1 MKAIGITATDTE
13 FGKTVVSSCLA
24 AGFRQMGIDTGV
36 FKPAASGCVRTT
48 EGKLISEDAEL
59 LMKGAGMG
67 MEEHNN
73 VVPYVLEAVLAP
85 AEASKLAGITLDK
98 NVMEQAA
105 RKMMNAHELTVLEGV
120 GGISAPLTD
129 NYLVKDFF
137 KALNLPVIIVVKPL
151 LGNVNHAVLSAYY
164 AQHEG
169 LNVLGFIVNGWDE
182 AHAGVLERS
191 NLYYYEKLT
200 GLPVLGKLPVL
211 DRTLLTGA
219 DMVKAGKIAAANIDL
234 QRIYNLLGDGKDE

>member
-36 FKPAASGCVRTT
+36 FKPAASGCVRTA

-73 VVPYVLEAVLAP
+73 VVPYVLEAALAP

-219 DMVKAGKIAAANIDL
+219 DMAEAGKIAAANIDL

>member
-13 FGKTVVSSCLA
+13 FGKTVVSACLA
-24 AGFRQMGIDTGV
+24 AGFKQLGLDVGV
-36 FKPAASGCVRTT
+36 LKPAASGCVRTA
-48 EGKLISEDAEL
+48 EGKLVSEDAEL
-59 LMKGAGMG
+59 LIKGAGLTMAQ
-67 MEEHNN
+67 HDD
-73 VVPYVLEAVLAP
+73 VVPYVLEAALAP
-85 AEASKLAGITLDK
+85 AEASKAAGVTL
-98 NVMEQAA
+98 NTAVMEQAA
-105 RKMMNAHELTVLEGV
+105 RKMIGAHDLTVLEGV

-129 NYLVKDFF
+129 DYLVKDFF
-137 KALNLPVIIVVKPL
+137 KALHLPVIIVVKPL

-182 AHAGVLERS
+182 AHAGILERS

-211 DRTLLTGA
+211 DKELLSGA
-219 DMVKAGKIAAANIDL
+219 DMLEAGKIAAENIDL
-234 QRIYNLLGDGKDE
+234 QRIYKLLGDGENE

>member
-13 FGKTVVSSCLA
+13 FGKTVVSACLA
-24 AGFRQMGIDTGV
+24 AGFKQLGLDVGV
-36 FKPAASGCVRTT
+36 FKPAASGCVRRTD
-48 EGKLISEDAEL
+48 GKLVSEDAEL
-59 LMKGAGMG
+59 LMKGAAMPF
-67 MEEHNN
+67 EQHDK
-73 VVPYVLEAVLAP
+73 VVPYVLEAALAP
-85 AEASKLAGITLDK
+85 AEASKLAGISLDS

-105 RKMMNAHELTVLEGV
+105 RKMIEGHEVTIVEGV

-129 NYLVKDFF
+129 DYLVKDFF
-137 KALNLPVIIVVKPL
+137 KALHLPVIIVVKPL

-200 GLPVLGKLPVL
+200 GLPVLSKLPVL
-211 DRTLLTGA
+211 DKALLSGA
-219 DMVKAGKIAAANIDL
+219 DMAEAGKIAAANIDL
-234 QRIYNLLGDGKDE
+234 ERIYKALGDSKDE

>member
-36 FKPAASGCVRTT
+36 FKPAASGCVRTA

-73 VVPYVLEAVLAP
+73 VVPYVLEAALAP

-211 DRTLLTGA
+211 DRRLLTGA
-219 DMVKAGKIAAANIDL
+219 DMAEAGKIAAANIDL

>member
-13 FGKTVVSSCLA
+13 FGKTVVSACLA
-24 AGFRQMGIDTGV
+24 AGFKQMGLDTGV
-36 FKPAASGCVRTT
+36 FKPAASGCVRRAD
-48 EGKLISEDAEL
+48 GKLVSEDAEL
-59 LMKGAGMG
+59 LMKGAGMPF
-67 MEEHNN
+67 EQHDK
-73 VVPYVLEAVLAP
+73 VVPYVLEEALAP
-85 AEASKLAGITLDK
+85 AEASKLAGIRLDSK
-98 NVMEQAA
+98 IMEQAA
-105 RKMMNAHELTVLEGV
+105 YKMINEHEVTVVEGV

-129 NYLVKDFF
+129 DYLVKDFF

-182 AHAGVLERS
+182 TNAGVLERT

-211 DRTLLTGA
+211 NKALLSGA
-219 DMVKAGKIAAANIDL
+219 DMAEAGKIAAANIDL
-234 QRIYNLLGDGKDE
+234 VRIYKALEDGGHE

>member
-24 AGFRQMGIDTGV
+24 AGFKQLGLDTGV
-36 FKPAASGCVRTT
+36 FKPAASGCVRTA
-48 EGKLISEDAEL
+48 EGKLVSEDAEM
-59 LMKGAGMG
+59 LMKGAGLPQA
-67 MEEHNN
+67 EHDK
-73 VVPYVLEAVLAP
+73 VVPYVLEAALAP
-85 AEASKLAGITLDK
+85 AEASKLAGINLDSS
-98 NVMEQAA
+98 VMEQAA
-105 RKMMNAHELTVLEGV
+105 RRMIGAHEVTVVEGV

-129 NYLVKDFF
+129 DYLVKDFF
-137 KALNLPVIIVVKPL
+137 KALGLPVIIVVKPL

-169 LNVLGFIVNGWDE
+169 LDVLGFIVNGWDE

-211 DRTLLTGA
+211 DKALFSGSS
-219 DMVKAGKIAAANIDL
+219 MEEAGKIAVENIDL
-234 QRIYNLLGDGKDE
+234 KRIYNMLGDGKRE

>member
-24 AGFRQMGIDTGV
+24 AGFRYLGLDMGV
-36 FKPAASGCVRTT
+36 FKPAASGCVRTDD
-48 EGKLISEDAEL
+48 GKLVSEDAEL
-59 LMKGAGMG
+59 LLKGAGMT
-67 MEEHNN
+67 MAQHDD
-73 VVPYVLEAVLAP
+73 VVPYVLEAALAP
-85 AEASKLAGITLDK
+85 AEASKLAGVKLEPA
-98 NVMEQAA
+98 VMKQAA
-105 RKMMNAHELTVLEGV
+105 QKMIDAHQLTVVEGV

-129 NYLVKDFF
+129 DYLVKDFF
-137 KALNLPVIIVVKPL
+137 KDMHLPVIIVVKPL
-151 LGNVNHAVLSAYY
+151 LGNVNHALLSAYY

-169 LNVLGFIVNGWDE
+169 LKVLGFIVNGWDE

-211 DRTLLTGA
+211 DKALLTGA
-219 DMVKAGKIAAANIDL
+219 DMAEAGKIAAANIDL
-234 QRIYNLLGDGKDE
+234 QHIYKLLGDGKNE

>member
-1 MKAIGITATDTE
+1 MRAIGITATDTE
-13 FGKTVVSSCLA
+13 FGKTVVSACLA
-24 AGFRQMGIDTGV
+24 AGFKRHGLDVGV
-36 FKPAASGCVRTT
+36 FKPAASGCVRTA

-67 MEEHNN
+67 MEQHGS
-73 VVPYVLEAVLAP
+73 VVPYVLEAALAP
-85 AEASKLAGITLDK
+85 AEASKLAGISLDK

-105 RKMMNAHELTVLEGV
+105 HKMINAHELTVLEGV

-129 NYLVKDFF
+129 DYLVKDFF

-211 DRTLLTGA
+211 DKFLLNGKDLTE
-219 DMVKAGKIAAANIDL
+219 AGKIAAANIDL
-234 QRIYNLLGDGKDE
+234 ARIYNLLGDGENE

>member
-24 AGFRQMGIDTGV
+24 AGFKQLGLDTGV
-36 FKPAASGCVRTT
+36 FKPAASGCVRTA
-48 EGKLISEDAEL
+48 EGKLVSEDAEM
-59 LMKGAGMG
+59 LMKGAGLPQA
-67 MEEHNN
+67 EHDK
-73 VVPYVLEAVLAP
+73 VVPYVLEAALAP
-85 AEASKLAGITLDK
+85 AEASKLAGISLDSS
-98 NVMEQAA
+98 VMEQAA
-105 RKMMNAHELTVLEGV
+105 RSMIDAHEVTVVEGV

-129 NYLVKDFF
+129 DYLVKDFF
-137 KALNLPVIIVVKPL
+137 KALGLPVIIVVKTL

-169 LNVLGFIVNGWDE
+169 LDVLGFIVNGWDE
-182 AHAGVLERS
+182 THAGVLERS

-211 DRTLLTGA
+211 DKAFFSGSS
-219 DMVKAGKIAAANIDL
+219 MEEAGKIAVENIDL
-234 QRIYNLLGDGKDE
+234 KRIYNMLGDGKRE

>member
-24 AGFRQMGIDTGV
+24 AGFKQMGLDTGV
-36 FKPAASGCVRTT
+36 FKPAASGCVRTA
-48 EGKLISEDAEL
+48 EGKLVSEDAEM
-59 LMKGAGMG
+59 LMKGAGLPHA
-67 MEEHNN
+67 EHDK
-73 VVPYVLEAVLAP
+73 VVPYVLEAALAP
-85 AEASKLAGITLDK
+85 AEASKLAGISLDSS
-98 NVMEQAA
+98 VMEQAA
-105 RKMMNAHELTVLEGV
+105 RRMIAAHEVTVVEGV

-129 NYLVKDFF
+129 DYLVKDFF
-137 KALNLPVIIVVKPL
+137 KALGLPVIIVVKPL

-169 LNVLGFIVNGWDE
+169 LDVLGFIVNGWDE
-182 AHAGVLERS
+182 AHASVLERS

-211 DRTLLTGA
+211 DKALFSGSS
-219 DMVKAGKIAAANIDL
+219 MEEAGKIAVENIDL
-234 QRIYNLLGDGKDE
+234 KRIYNMLGDGKRE

>member
-24 AGFRQMGIDTGV
+24 AGFGQMGIDTGV
-36 FKPAASGCVRTT
+36 FKPAASGCVRTA

-73 VVPYVLEAVLAP
+73 VVPYVLEAALAP

-219 DMVKAGKIAAANIDL
+219 DMAEAGKIAAANIDL

>member
-36 FKPAASGCVRTT
+36 FKPAASGCVRTA

-73 VVPYVLEAVLAP
+73 VVPYVLEAALAP

-98 NVMEQAA
+98 NVMEEAA

-219 DMVKAGKIAAANIDL
+219 DMAEAGKIAAANIDL

>member
-36 FKPAASGCVRTT
+36 FKPAASGCVRTA

-73 VVPYVLEAVLAP
+73 VVPYVLEAALAP

-137 KALNLPVIIVVKPL
+137 KVLNLPVIIVVKPL

-219 DMVKAGKIAAANIDL
+219 DMAEAGKIAAANIDL

>member
-24 AGFRQMGIDTGV
+24 AGFKQLGLDTGV
-36 FKPAASGCVRTT
+36 FKPAASGCVRTA
-48 EGKLISEDAEL
+48 EGKLVSEDAEM
-59 LMKGAGMG
+59 LMKGAGLPQA
-67 MEEHNN
+67 EHDK
-73 VVPYVLEAVLAP
+73 VVPYVLEAALAP
-85 AEASKLAGITLDK
+85 AEASKLAGIRLDS

-105 RKMMNAHELTVLEGV
+105 RRMIAAHEVTVVEGV

-129 NYLVKDFF
+129 DYLVKDFF
-137 KALNLPVIIVVKPL
+137 KALGLPVIIVVKPL

-169 LNVLGFIVNGWDE
+169 LDVLGFIVNGWDE

-211 DRTLLTGA
+211 DKALFSGSS
-219 DMVKAGKIAAANIDL
+219 MEEAGKIAVENIDL
-234 QRIYNLLGDGKDE
+234 KRIYNMLGDGKRE

>member
-24 AGFRQMGIDTGV
+24 AGFKQLGLDTGV
-36 FKPAASGCVRTT
+36 FKPAASGCVRTA
-48 EGKLISEDAEL
+48 EGKLVSEDAEM
-59 LMKGAGMG
+59 LMKGAGLPQA
-67 MEEHNN
+67 EHDK
-73 VVPYVLEAVLAP
+73 VVPYVLEAALAP
-85 AEASKLAGITLDK
+85 AEASKLAGISLDS

-105 RKMMNAHELTVLEGV
+105 RRMIAAHEVTVVEGV

-129 NYLVKDFF
+129 YYLVKDFF
-137 KALNLPVIIVVKPL
+137 KALGLPVIIVVKPL

-169 LNVLGFIVNGWDE
+169 LDVLGFIVNGWDE

-200 GLPVLGKLPVL
+200 GLPVLGKLPIL
-211 DRTLLTGA
+211 DKALFSGSSMA
-219 DMVKAGKIAAANIDL
+219 EAGKIAVENIDL
-234 QRIYNLLGDGKDE
+234 KRIYNMLGDGKRE

>member
-24 AGFRQMGIDTGV
+24 AGFKQLGLDTGV
-36 FKPAASGCVRTT
+36 FKPVASGCVRTA
-48 EGKLISEDAEL
+48 EGKLVSEDAEM
-59 LMKGAGMG
+59 LMKGAGLPQA
-67 MEEHNN
+67 EHDK
-73 VVPYVLEAVLAP
+73 VVPYVLEAALAP
-85 AEASKLAGITLDK
+85 AEASKLAGISLDSS
-98 NVMEQAA
+98 VMEQAVRSMIA
-105 RKMMNAHELTVLEGV
+105 AHEVTVVEGV

-137 KALNLPVIIVVKPL
+137 KALGLPVIIVVKPL

-169 LNVLGFIVNGWDE
+169 LDVLGFIVNGWDE

-191 NLYYYEKLT
+191 NLCYYEKLT

-211 DRTLLTGA
+211 DKALFSGSS
-219 DMVKAGKIAAANIDL
+219 MEEAGKIAVENIDL
-234 QRIYNLLGDGKDE
+234 KRIYNMLGDGKRE

>member
-24 AGFRQMGIDTGV
+24 AGFKQLGLDTGV
-36 FKPAASGCVRTT
+36 FKPAASGCVRTA
-48 EGKLISEDAEL
+48 EGKLVSEDAEM
-59 LMKGAGMG
+59 LMKGAGLPQA
-67 MEEHNN
+67 EHDK
-73 VVPYVLEAVLAP
+73 VVPYVLEAALAP
-85 AEASKLAGITLDK
+85 AKASKLAGISLDSS
-98 NVMEQAA
+98 VMEQAA
-105 RKMMNAHELTVLEGV
+105 RRMIAAHEVTVVEGV

-129 NYLVKDFF
+129 DYLVKDFF
-137 KALNLPVIIVVKPL
+137 KALGLPVIIVVKPL

-169 LNVLGFIVNGWDE
+169 LDVLGFIVNGWDE

-211 DRTLLTGA
+211 DKALFSGSS
-219 DMVKAGKIAAANIDL
+219 MEEAGKIAVENIDL
-234 QRIYNLLGDGKDE
+234 KRIYNMLGDGKRE

>member
-24 AGFRQMGIDTGV
+24 AGFKQMGLDTGV
-36 FKPAASGCVRTT
+36 FKPAASGCVRTA
-48 EGKLISEDAEL
+48 EGKLVSEDAEM
-59 LMKGAGMG
+59 LMKGAGLPHA
-67 MEEHNN
+67 EHDK
-73 VVPYVLEAVLAP
+73 VVPYVLEAALAP
-85 AEASKLAGITLDK
+85 AEASKLAGISLDSS
-98 NVMEQAA
+98 VMEQAA
-105 RKMMNAHELTVLEGV
+105 RRMIDAHEVTVVEGV

-129 NYLVKDFF
+129 DYLVKDFF
-137 KALNLPVIIVVKPL
+137 KALGLPVIIIVKPL
-151 LGNVNHAVLSAYY
+151 LGNVNHAVLSEYY

-169 LNVLGFIVNGWDE
+169 LDVLGFIVNGWDE

-211 DRTLLTGA
+211 DKALFSGSSMA
-219 DMVKAGKIAAANIDL
+219 EAGKIAVENIDL
-234 QRIYNLLGDGKDE
+234 KRIYNMLGDGKRE

>member
-24 AGFRQMGIDTGV
+24 AGFRLMGIDTGV
-36 FKPAASGCVRTT
+36 FKPAASGCVRTA

-73 VVPYVLEAVLAP
+73 VVPYVLEAALAP

-151 LGNVNHAVLSAYY
+151 LGNVNHAVLSVYY

-211 DRTLLTGA
+211 DRRLLTGA
-219 DMVKAGKIAAANIDL
+219 DMAEAGKIAAANIDL

>member
-24 AGFRQMGIDTGV
+24 AGFKYLGFDMGV
-36 FKPAASGCVRTT
+36 FKPTASGCVRTA
-48 EGKLISEDAEL
+48 EGRLVSEDAEL
-59 LMKGAGMG
+59 LIKGAGLTMAQHD
-67 MEEHNN
+67 E
-73 VVPYVLEAVLAP
+73 VVPYVLEAALAP
-85 AEASKLAGITLDK
+85 AEASKLAGVKLEPAIMK
-98 NVMEQAA
+98 KAA
-105 RKMMNAHELTVLEGV
+105 AKMISSHELTLVEGV

-137 KALNLPVIIVVKPL
+137 CDMKLPVIIVVKPL

-169 LNVLGFIVNGWDE
+169 LKVLGFIVNSWDE
-182 AHAGVLERS
+182 ENAGVLERS

-200 GLPVLGKLPVL
+200 GLPVLGRLPVL
-211 DRTLLTGA
+211 NKALLTGP
-219 DMVKAGKIAAANIDL
+219 DMLEAGKIAAENIDL
-234 QRIYNLLGDGKDE
+234 QHIYKLLGDGENE

>member
-24 AGFRQMGIDTGV
+24 AGFRLMGIDTGV
-36 FKPAASGCVRTT
+36 FKPAASGCVRTA

-73 VVPYVLEAVLAP
+73 VVPYVLEAALAP

-219 DMVKAGKIAAANIDL
+219 DMAEAGKIAAANIDL

>member
-24 AGFRQMGIDTGV
+24 AGFRTLGLDMGV
-36 FKPAASGCVRTT
+36 FKPAASGCVRTA
-48 EGKLISEDAEL
+48 EGKLVSEDAEL
-59 LMKGAGMG
+59 LIKGAGMT
-67 MEEHNN
+67 MAQHDE
-73 VVPYVLEAVLAP
+73 VVPYVLEAALAP
-85 AEASKLAGITLDK
+85 AEASKAAGVTLDTA
-98 NVMEQAA
+98 VMEAA
-105 RKMMNAHELTVLEGV
+105 AHKMIGAHELTIVEGV

-129 NYLVKDFF
+129 DYLVKDFF
-137 KALNLPVIIVVKPL
+137 KALKLSVIIVVKPL

-182 AHAGVLERS
+182 TRAGLLERS

-211 DRTLLTGA
+211 DKELLSGSDLTQ
-219 DMVKAGKIAAANIDL
+219 AGKIAAANIDL
-234 QRIYNLLGDGKDE
+234 ERIYKLVEAQGNE

>member
-24 AGFRQMGIDTGV
+24 AGFKQLGLDTGV
-36 FKPAASGCVRTT
+36 FKPAASGCVRTA
-48 EGKLISEDAEL
+48 EGKLVSEDAEM
-59 LMKGAGMG
+59 LMKGAGLPQA
-67 MEEHNN
+67 EHDK
-73 VVPYVLEAVLAP
+73 VVPYVLEAALAP
-85 AEASKLAGITLDK
+85 AEASKLAGISLDSS
-98 NVMEQAA
+98 VMEQAA
-105 RKMMNAHELTVLEGV
+105 RRMIDAHEVTVVEGV

-129 NYLVKDFF
+129 DYLVKDFF
-137 KALNLPVIIVVKPL
+137 KALGLPVIIVVKPL

-169 LNVLGFIVNGWDE
+169 LDVLGFIVNGWDE

-211 DRTLLTGA
+211 DKALFSGSS
-219 DMVKAGKIAAANIDL
+219 MEEAGKIAVENIDL
-234 QRIYNLLGDGKDE
+234 KRIYNMLGDGKRE

>member
-36 FKPAASGCVRTT
+36 FKPAASGCVRTA

-73 VVPYVLEAVLAP
+73 VVPYVLEAALAP

-151 LGNVNHAVLSAYY
+151 LGNVNHAVLSTYY

-219 DMVKAGKIAAANIDL
+219 DMAEAGKIAAANIDL

>member
-24 AGFRQMGIDTGV
+24 AGFKQMGLDTGV
-36 FKPAASGCVRTT
+36 FKPAASGCVRTA
-48 EGKLISEDAEL
+48 EGKLVSEDAEM
-59 LMKGAGMG
+59 LMKGAGLPQA
-67 MEEHNN
+67 EHDK
-73 VVPYVLEAVLAP
+73 VVPYVLEAALAP
-85 AEASKLAGITLDK
+85 AEASKLAGIRLDSS
-98 NVMEQAA
+98 VMEQAA
-105 RKMMNAHELTVLEGV
+105 RSMIDAHEVTVVEGV

-129 NYLVKDFF
+129 DYLVKDFF
-137 KALNLPVIIVVKPL
+137 KALGLPVIIVVKPL

-169 LNVLGFIVNGWDE
+169 LDVLGFIVNGWDE

-211 DRTLLTGA
+211 DKALFSGSS
-219 DMVKAGKIAAANIDL
+219 MEEAGKIAVENIDL
-234 QRIYNLLGDGKDE
+234 KRIYNMLGDGKRE

>member
-24 AGFRQMGIDTGV
+24 AGFKQLGLDTGV
-36 FKPAASGCVRTT
+36 FKPAASGCVRTA
-48 EGKLISEDAEL
+48 EGKLVSEDAEM
-59 LMKGAGMG
+59 LMKGAGLPQA
-67 MEEHNN
+67 EHDK
-73 VVPYVLEAVLAP
+73 VVPYVLEAALAP
-85 AEASKLAGITLDK
+85 AEASKLAGISLDSS
-98 NVMEQAA
+98 VMEQAA
-105 RKMMNAHELTVLEGV
+105 RSMIDAHELTVVEGV

-129 NYLVKDFF
+129 DYLVKDFF
-137 KALNLPVIIVVKPL
+137 KALGLPVIIVIKPL

-169 LNVLGFIVNGWDE
+169 LDVLGFIVNGWDE

-211 DRTLLTGA
+211 DKALFSGSS
-219 DMVKAGKIAAANIDL
+219 MEEAGKIAVENIDL
-234 QRIYNLLGDGKDE
+234 KRIYNMLGDGKRE

>member
-24 AGFRQMGIDTGV
+24 AGFKQLGLDTGV
-36 FKPAASGCVRTT
+36 FKPAASGCVRTA
-48 EGKLISEDAEL
+48 EGKLVSEDAEM
-59 LMKGAGMG
+59 LMKGAGLPQA
-67 MEEHNN
+67 EHDK
-73 VVPYVLEAVLAP
+73 VVPYVLEAALAP
-85 AEASKLAGITLDK
+85 AEASKLAGISLDSS
-98 NVMEQAA
+98 VMEQAA
-105 RKMMNAHELTVLEGV
+105 RRMIAAHEVTVVEGV

-129 NYLVKDFF
+129 DYLVKDFF
-137 KALNLPVIIVVKPL
+137 KALGLPVIIVVKPL

-169 LNVLGFIVNGWDE
+169 LDVLGFIVNGWDE

-211 DRTLLTGA
+211 DKALLSGSS
-219 DMVKAGKIAAANIDL
+219 MEEAGKIAVENIDL
-234 QRIYNLLGDGKDE
+234 KRIYNMLGDGKRE

>member
-13 FGKTVVSSCLA
+13 FGKTVVSACLA
-24 AGFRQMGIDTGV
+24 AGFKQMGLDTGV
-36 FKPAASGCVRTT
+36 FKPAASGCVRRAD
-48 EGKLISEDAEL
+48 GKLVSEDAEL
-59 LMKGAGMG
+59 LMKGAGMPF
-67 MEEHNN
+67 EQHDK
-73 VVPYVLEAVLAP
+73 VVPYVLEEALAP
-85 AEASKLAGITLDK
+85 AEASKLAGIRLDSK
-98 NVMEQAA
+98 IMEQAA
-105 RKMMNAHELTVLEGV
+105 HKMINEHEVTVVEGV

-129 NYLVKDFF
+129 DYLVKDFF
-137 KALNLPVIIVVKPL
+137 KTLNLPVIIVVKPL

-182 AHAGVLERS
+182 THAGVLERS

-211 DRTLLTGA
+211 DQALLSGA
-219 DMVKAGKIAAANIDL
+219 DMAEAGKIAAANIDL
-234 QRIYNLLGDGKDE
+234 ARIYKALEDGGHE